1 MMLTAAL
8 VIAAALQAASGAA
21 SSQTASGVGAPP
33 DRTYTYSITQNSAS
47 IGTSTVTV
55 KRTDAGITVHE
66 TETINGSNFVA
77 DETLDSQ
84 TLAPKGYS
92 ATYPYPQGTGSL
104 TAHVSFGRSGATVRF
119 DGIDG
124 VSTISLP
131 SGVHAGFVLEL
142 SLMTGFLFLPA
153 QIQAANVSQFSQILP
168 SRVLQQVSRVDK
180 NQGSP
185 PSGVPANDVGIAI
198 AASVNFD
205 EWYDPV
211 TFVVNEVSVPS
222 QNVLIKLTK

>member
-1 MMLTAAL
+1 MITAAAL
-8 VIAAALQAASGAA
+8 VLATALQAASGASA
-21 SSQTASGVGAPP
+21 TQAAGNAAAPP
-33 DRTYTYSITQNSAS
+33 DGTYTYSIVQNSGS

-66 TETINGSNFVA
+66 NETVNGANFVA
-77 DETLDSQ
+77 DETLDAQ
-84 TLAPKGYS
+84 TLAPKGYT

-104 TAHVSFGRSGATVRF
+104 TAHVSFGRGGATVRF

-124 VSTISLP
+124 LSTLALP

-153 QIQAANVSQFSQILP
+153 QIEAASVGQFSQIMP
-168 SRVLQQVSRVDK
+168 SRVLQQTARVDK

-185 PSGVPANDVGIAI
+185 PTGVPANDVSIGIS
-198 AASVNFD
+198 ASVNFD
-205 EWYDPV
+205 EWYNPT
-211 TFVVNEVSVPS
+211 TFVVHEVSVPS

>member
-1 MMLTAAL
+1 MLSVAL
-8 VIAAALQAASGAA
+8 VIATVLQAASGAA
-21 SSQTASGVGAPP
+21 ATQAPTNAAAPP
-33 DRTYTYSITQNSAS
+33 DGTYTYSIAQNSAP

-66 TETINGSNFVA
+66 NETVNGSNFVA
-77 DETLDSQ
+77 DETLDAQ
-84 TLAPKGYS
+84 TLAPKGYT
-92 ATYPYPQGTGSL
+92 ATYPYPQGSGSL
-104 TAHVSFGRSGATVRF
+104 TAHVSFGRGGATVRF

-124 VSTISLP
+124 VSTIALP
-131 SGVHAGFVLEL
+131 SGVHVGFVLEL

-153 QIQAANVSQFSQILP
+153 QIEAANVAQFSQILP
-168 SRVLQQVSRVDK
+168 SRVLQQTSRVDK

-185 PSGVPANDVGIAI
+185 PTGVPANDVSIGI

-205 EWYDPV
+205 EWYNPT
-211 TFVVNEVSVPS
+211 TFVVHEVSVPS